1 MFTQKVEMWH
11 TFSPDK
17 ALRELDSEPDGLRQ
31 EAVKERLEQ
40 AGPNKLPEAPQPSS
54 LSRFLKQFSNLLV
67 VVLIVA
73 GILTAALQHWIDT
86 FVIFAVVLVNA
97 VIGVIQEGKAE
108 KAMDS
113 IRKMLALKAAVV
125 RDGKRQSVAGESLV
139 PGDIVLFEA
148 GDKVPADIRL
158 LSCHSL
164 AIQESLLTG
173 ESLPV
178 EKSSVSVAE
187 HASLGD
193 RHCMAFSGTNVT
205 AGQAS
210 GVVVATGANTEI
222 GRIGGMLS
230 VVQKLTTP
238 LVEQMDV
245 LAKWITAFILGI
257 AGILLIVGSV
267 FLNQPFTDLFIAV
280 VGLSVAAIPEG
291 LPAVLTITL
300 AVGVQAMAKRSAI
313 VRVLPA
319 IETLG
324 SVSVICSD
332 KTGTFT
338 RNEMM
343 VVSAQTTKLGYCVD
357 GEGYEPV
364 GDIACE
370 DSASATTEAQLLR
383 SIARVSALCNDAEL
397 HCRNANWTF
406 EGDPM
411 EAALLAFSH
420 KLNVNADEDFRKQW
434 TRTDVLPF
442 DSTTQYMATLNH
454 DHNNHG
460 QILVKGAP
468 EVVLSLCQ
476 YQSLGDGTI
485 QPINNNQWLEK
496 ANALASQGQRVLAI
510 AGKNVSANHTVLAI
524 DDLQDSLCIFGLVGL
539 IDPPRQEA
547 IAAVKVC
554 HDAKIQVKMITGDH
568 AITAQAIGK
577 QLGLA
582 HTDKVLTGS
591 DLDTLSDEELKHEVQ
606 HTDVFAR
613 TSPEHKLRL
622 VMALQSL
629 GLTVSMTGDGV
640 NDAPS
645 LKRADAGVAM
655 GLKGSEAAKE
665 AAEIVLADDNFASI
679 AAAIEQGRTVY
690 ANIKKVVSWTLPTN
704 AGEALTIIVALLAG
718 MPYPI
723 TPVQIL
729 WVNMITAVTLGMALA
744 FEPTEPNTM
753 KKPPRP
759 RGQALI
765 QPALVWQIMLVGS
778 LFFLAVFGVYQ
789 YAIDA
794 NHDVEYART
803 LAMNMLVGLEIFYLF
818 FIRTMNHKSVSFSGI
833 RGTKMVWAAVSFVI
847 VAQAAISY
855 IPPLQGVV
863 GTQSPTLID
872 NLVIVLSGIAMLLLL
887 EIEKVIRINLIS
899 KGRRNIKT

>member
-1 MFTQKVEMWH
+1 MTDVQQSKWHALTADEAITQLE
-11 TFSPDK
+11 TT
-17 ALRELDSEPDGLRQ
+17 RDGLSQ
-31 EAVKERLEQ
+31 EQVSQRLSSF
-40 AGPNKLPEAPQPSS
+40 GPNKLPEAPQAST
-54 LSRFLKQFSNLLV
+54 LARFLKQFANLLV
-67 VVLIVA
+67 IVLMVA
-73 GILTAALQHWIDT
+73 GILTAFLQHWIDT
-86 FVIFAVVLVNA
+86 AVIFAVVIVNA
-97 VIGVIQEGKAE
+97 LIGVVQEGKAE

-113 IRKMLALKAAVV
+113 IRQMLALKAAVI
-125 RDGKRQSVAGESLV
+125 RNGKRRTVAGEELV
-139 PGDIVLFEA
+139 PGDVVLLEA

-158 LSCHSL
+158 LSSHSL
-164 AIQESLLTG
+164 AIQESMITG

-178 EKSSVSVAE
+178 EKGTSKVEEGA
-187 HASLGD
+187 ALGD
-193 RHCMAFSGTNVT
+193 RQCMAFSGTNVT
-205 AGQAS
+205 AGQAT
-210 GVVVATGANTEI
+210 GVVVATGAHTEI

-230 VVQKLTTP
+230 GVQKLTTP

-245 LAKWITAFILGI
+245 LAKWITGFILTV
-257 AGILLIVGSV
+257 AVILLLVGTLV
-267 FLNQPFTDLFIAV
+267 LNQPFTELFLAV

-343 VVSAQTTKLGYCVD
+343 VVSVQTAANDYDVD
-357 GEGYEPV
+357 GEGYAPIGDVLFNDKPV
-364 GDIACE
+364 HTAEQPLLQEVARAC
-370 DSASATTEAQLLR
+370 
-383 SIARVSALCNDAEL
+383 ALCNDAEI
-397 HCRNANWTF
+397 HHRDDNWSF

-411 EAALLAFSH
+411 EAALVSFASKATF
-420 KLNVNADEDFRKQW
+420 DEGEDFKARW
-434 TRTDVLPF
+434 RRTDVLPF
-442 DSTTQYMATLNH
+442 DSTSQYMATLNH
-454 DHNNHG
+454 DHNGHG
-460 QILVKGAP
+460 IILVKGAP
-468 EVVLSLCQ
+468 EVVLKLCRVQ
-476 YQSLGDGTI
+476 QTAQGEEQSIDLTA
-485 QPINNNQWLEK
+485 WLDK
-496 ANALASQGQRVLAI
+496 AEALARKGQRVLAV
-510 AGKNVSANHTVLAI
+510 AARSVPADHTVLSAS
-524 DDLQDSLCIFGLVGL
+524 DLQDSLCLLGLIGL

-547 IAAVKVC
+547 ISAVQTC
-554 HDAKIQVKMITGDH
+554 LNAKIQVKMITGDH
-568 AITAQAIGK
+568 AVTAQAIGK
-577 QLGLA
+577 QLGLT
-582 HTDKVLTGS
+582 HTDKVLTGTE
-591 DLDTLSDEELKHEVQ
+591 LDALSDEQLKEAVQ

-613 TSPEHKLRL
+613 TTPEHKLRL

-665 AAEIVLADDNFASI
+665 AAEVVLADDNFASI
-679 AAAIEQGRTVY
+679 AAAVEQGRTVY

-718 MPYPI
+718 LPYPI

-744 FEPTEPNTM
+744 FEPTDAATM

-765 QPALVWQIMLVGS
+765 QPALVWQIMLVGT
-778 LFFLAVFGVYQ
+778 LFFLAVFGIYQ
-789 YAIDA
+789 YAIKA
-794 NHDVEYART
+794 GHDVEYART

-818 FIRTMNHKSVSFSGI
+818 FVRTMNLRSISLAGVK
-833 RGTKMVWAAVSFVI
+833 GTKVVWSAVGVVV
-847 VAQAAISY
+847 VAQLAISY
-855 IPPLQGVV
+855 IPVLQTVF
-863 GTQSPTLID
+863 GTHSPTLVD
-872 NLVIVLSGIAMLLLL
+872 NLVIVLTGFALLIVL
-887 EIEKVIRINLIS
+887 EIEKVVRLTLYQR
-899 KGRRNIKT
+899 KR

>member
-1 MFTQKVEMWH
+1 MTDVQQSKWH
-11 TFSPDK
+11 
-17 ALRELDSEPDGLRQ
+17 ALTADEAIIQLETTRDGLSQ
-31 EAVKERLEQ
+31 EQVSQRLSSF
-40 AGPNKLPEAPQPSS
+40 GPNKLPEAPQAST
-54 LSRFLKQFSNLLV
+54 LARFLKQFANLLV
-67 VVLIVA
+67 IVLMVA
-73 GILTAALQHWIDT
+73 GILTAFLQHWIDT
-86 FVIFAVVLVNA
+86 AVIFAVVIVNA
-97 VIGVIQEGKAE
+97 LIGVMQEGKAE

-113 IRKMLALKAAVV
+113 IRQMLALKAAVI
-125 RDGKRQSVAGESLV
+125 RNGKRRTVAGEELV
-139 PGDIVLFEA
+139 PGDVVLLEA

-158 LSCHSL
+158 LSSHSL
-164 AIQESLLTG
+164 AIQESMITG

-178 EKSSVSVAE
+178 EKGTSKVEEGA
-187 HASLGD
+187 ALGD
-193 RHCMAFSGTNVT
+193 RQCMAFSGTNVT
-205 AGQAS
+205 AGQAT
-210 GVVVATGANTEI
+210 GVVVATGAHTEI

-230 VVQKLTTP
+230 GVQKLTTP

-245 LAKWITAFILGI
+245 LAKWITGFILTV
-257 AGILLIVGSV
+257 AVILLLVGTLV
-267 FLNQPFTDLFIAV
+267 LNQPFTELFLAV

-343 VVSAQTTKLGYCVD
+343 VVSVQTAANDYDVD
-357 GEGYEPV
+357 GEGYAPIGDVLFNDKPV
-364 GDIACE
+364 HTAEQPLLQEVARAC
-370 DSASATTEAQLLR
+370 
-383 SIARVSALCNDAEL
+383 ALCNDAEI
-397 HCRNANWTF
+397 HHRDDNWSF

-411 EAALLAFSH
+411 EAALVSFASKATF
-420 KLNVNADEDFRKQW
+420 DEGEDFKARW
-434 TRTDVLPF
+434 RRTDVLPF
-442 DSTTQYMATLNH
+442 DSTSQYMATLNH
-454 DHNNHG
+454 DHNGHG
-460 QILVKGAP
+460 IILVKGAP
-468 EVVLSLCQ
+468 EVVLKLCRVQ
-476 YQSLGDGTI
+476 QTAQGEEQSIDLTA
-485 QPINNNQWLEK
+485 WLDK
-496 ANALASQGQRVLAI
+496 AEALARKGQRVLAV
-510 AGKNVSANHTVLAI
+510 AARSVPADHTVLSAT
-524 DDLQDSLCIFGLVGL
+524 DLQDSLCLLGLVGL

-547 IAAVKVC
+547 ISAVQTC
-554 HDAKIQVKMITGDH
+554 LNAKIQVKMITGDH
-568 AITAQAIGK
+568 AVTAQAIGK
-577 QLGLA
+577 QLGLT
-582 HTDKVLTGS
+582 HTDKVLTGTE
-591 DLDTLSDEELKHEVQ
+591 LDALSDEQLKEAVQ

-613 TSPEHKLRL
+613 TTPEHKLRL

-665 AAEIVLADDNFASI
+665 AAEVVLADDNFASI
-679 AAAIEQGRTVY
+679 AAAVEQGRTVY

-718 MPYPI
+718 LPYPI

-744 FEPTEPNTM
+744 FEPTDAATM

-765 QPALVWQIMLVGS
+765 QPALVWQIMLVGT
-778 LFFLAVFGVYQ
+778 LFFLAVFGIYQ
-789 YAIDA
+789 YAIKA
-794 NHDVEYART
+794 GHDVEYART

-818 FIRTMNHKSVSFSGI
+818 FVRTMNLRSISLAGVK
-833 RGTKMVWAAVSFVI
+833 GTKVVWSAVGVVV
-847 VAQAAISY
+847 VAQLAISY
-855 IPPLQGVV
+855 IPVLQTVF
-863 GTQSPTLID
+863 GTHSPTLVD
-872 NLVIVLSGIAMLLLL
+872 NLVIVLTGFALLIVL
-887 EIEKVIRINLIS
+887 EIEKVVRLTLYQR
-899 KGRRNIKT
+899 KR

>member
-1 MFTQKVEMWH
+1 MTDVQQSKWHALTADEAITQLE
-11 TFSPDK
+11 TT
-17 ALRELDSEPDGLRQ
+17 RDGLSQ
-31 EAVKERLEQ
+31 EQVSQRLSSY
-40 AGPNKLPEAPQPSS
+40 GPNKLPEAPQAST
-54 LSRFLKQFSNLLV
+54 LARFLKQFANLLV
-67 VVLIVA
+67 IVLMVA
-73 GILTAALQHWIDT
+73 GILTAFLQHWIDT
-86 FVIFAVVLVNA
+86 AVIFAVVIVNA
-97 VIGVIQEGKAE
+97 LIGVVQEGKAE

-113 IRKMLALKAAVV
+113 IRQMLALKAAVI
-125 RDGKRQSVAGESLV
+125 RNGKRRTVAGEELV
-139 PGDIVLFEA
+139 PGDVVLLEA

-158 LSCHSL
+158 LSSHSL

-178 EKSSVSVAE
+178 EKGTSAVEEEA
-187 HASLGD
+187 ALGD
-193 RHCMAFSGTNVT
+193 RQCMAFSGTNVT
-205 AGQAS
+205 AGQAT
-210 GVVVATGANTEI
+210 GVVVATGAHTEI

-230 VVQKLTTP
+230 GVQKLTTP

-245 LAKWITAFILGI
+245 LAKWITGFILTV
-257 AGILLIVGSV
+257 AVILLLVGTLV
-267 FLNQPFTDLFIAV
+267 LNQPFTELFLAV

-343 VVSAQTTKLGYCVD
+343 VVSVQTAANDYDVD
-357 GEGYEPV
+357 GEGYAPIGDVLFNDKPV
-364 GDIACE
+364 HTAEQPLLQKVARAC
-370 DSASATTEAQLLR
+370 
-383 SIARVSALCNDAEL
+383 ALCNDAEI
-397 HCRNANWTF
+397 HHRDDNWSF

-411 EAALLAFSH
+411 EAALVSFASKATF
-420 KLNVNADEDFRKQW
+420 DEGEDFKARW
-434 TRTDVLPF
+434 RRTDVLPF
-442 DSTTQYMATLNH
+442 DSTSQYMATLNH
-454 DHNNHG
+454 DHNGHG
-460 QILVKGAP
+460 IILVKGAP
-468 EVVLSLCQ
+468 EVVLKLCRVQ
-476 YQSLGDGTI
+476 QTAQGEEQSIDLTA
-485 QPINNNQWLEK
+485 WLDK
-496 ANALASQGQRVLAI
+496 AEALARKGQRVLAV
-510 AGKNVSANHTVLAI
+510 ASRSVPADHTVLSAT
-524 DDLQDSLCIFGLVGL
+524 DLQDSLCLLGLVGL

-547 IAAVKVC
+547 ISAVQTC
-554 HDAKIQVKMITGDH
+554 LNAKIQVKMITGDH
-568 AITAQAIGK
+568 AVTAQAIGK
-577 QLGLA
+577 QLGLT
-582 HTDKVLTGS
+582 HTDKVLTGTE
-591 DLDTLSDEELKHEVQ
+591 LDALSDEQLKEAVQ

-613 TSPEHKLRL
+613 TTPEHKLRL

-665 AAEIVLADDNFASI
+665 AAEVVLADDNFASI
-679 AAAIEQGRTVY
+679 AAAVEQGRTVY

-718 MPYPI
+718 LPYPI

-744 FEPTEPNTM
+744 FEPTDAATM

-765 QPALVWQIMLVGS
+765 QPALVWQILLVGT
-778 LFFLAVFGVYQ
+778 LFFLAVFGIYQ
-789 YAIDA
+789 YAIQA
-794 NHDVEYART
+794 GHDVEYART

-818 FIRTMNHKSVSFSGI
+818 FVRTMNLRSISLAGV
-833 RGTKMVWAAVSFVI
+833 RGTKVVWSAVGVVV
-847 VAQAAISY
+847 VAQLAISY
-855 IPPLQGVV
+855 IPILQTVF
-863 GTQSPTLID
+863 GTHSPTLID
-872 NLVIVLSGIAMLLLL
+872 NLVIVLTGFALLIVL
-887 EIEKVIRINLIS
+887 EIEKVVRLTLYQQ
-899 KGRRNIKT
+899 KR

>member
-1 MFTQKVEMWH
+1 MTDVQQSKWHALTADEAITQLE
-11 TFSPDK
+11 TT
-17 ALRELDSEPDGLRQ
+17 RDGLSQ
-31 EAVKERLEQ
+31 EQVSQRLSSY
-40 AGPNKLPEAPQPSS
+40 GPNKLPEAPQAST
-54 LSRFLKQFSNLLV
+54 LARFLKQFANLLV
-67 VVLIVA
+67 IVLMVA
-73 GILTAALQHWIDT
+73 GILTAFLQHWIDT
-86 FVIFAVVLVNA
+86 AVIFAVVIVNA
-97 VIGVIQEGKAE
+97 LIGVVQEGKAE

-113 IRKMLALKAAVV
+113 IRQMLALKAAVI
-125 RDGKRQSVAGESLV
+125 RNGKRRTVAGEELV
-139 PGDIVLFEA
+139 PGDVVLLEA

-158 LSCHSL
+158 LSSHSL
-164 AIQESLLTG
+164 AIQESMITG

-178 EKSSVSVAE
+178 EKGTSAVAE
-187 HASLGD
+187 GAALGD
-193 RHCMAFSGTNVT
+193 RQCMAFSGTNVT
-205 AGQAS
+205 SGQAT
-210 GVVVATGANTEI
+210 GVVVATGAHTEI

-230 VVQKLTTP
+230 GVQKLTTP

-245 LAKWITAFILGI
+245 LAKWITGFILTV
-257 AGILLIVGSV
+257 AVILLVVGTLV
-267 FLNQPFTDLFIAV
+267 LNQPFTELFLAV

-343 VVSAQTTKLGYCVD
+343 VVSVQTAANDYDVD
-357 GEGYEPV
+357 GEGYAPIGDVLFNDKPV
-364 GDIACE
+364 HTAEQPLLQEVALAC
-370 DSASATTEAQLLR
+370 
-383 SIARVSALCNDAEL
+383 ALCNDAEI
-397 HCRNANWTF
+397 HHRDDNWSF

-411 EAALLAFSH
+411 EAALVSFASKATF
-420 KLNVNADEDFRKQW
+420 DEGEDFKARW
-434 TRTDVLPF
+434 RRTDVLPF

-454 DHNNHG
+454 DHNGHG
-460 QILVKGAP
+460 IVLVKGAP
-468 EVVLSLCQ
+468 EVVLKLCCVQ
-476 YQSLGDGTI
+476 QTARGEEQSIDLTA
-485 QPINNNQWLEK
+485 WLDK
-496 ANALASQGQRVLAI
+496 AEALARKGQRVLAV
-510 AGKNVSANHTVLAI
+510 AARSVPADHTVLSAT
-524 DDLQDSLCIFGLVGL
+524 DLQDSLCLLGLVGL

-547 IAAVKVC
+547 ISAVQTC
-554 HDAKIQVKMITGDH
+554 LNAKIQVKMITGDH
-568 AITAQAIGK
+568 AVTAQAIGK
-577 QLGLA
+577 QLGLT
-582 HTDKVLTGS
+582 HTDKVLTGTA
-591 DLDTLSDEELKHEVQ
+591 LDALSDEQLKEAVQ

-613 TSPEHKLRL
+613 TTPEHKLRL

-665 AAEIVLADDNFASI
+665 AAEVVLADDNFASI
-679 AAAIEQGRTVY
+679 AAAVEQGRTVY

-718 MPYPI
+718 LPYPI

-744 FEPTEPNTM
+744 FEPTDAATM

-765 QPALVWQIMLVGS
+765 QPALVWQIMLVGT
-778 LFFLAVFGVYQ
+778 LFFLAVFGIYQ
-789 YAIDA
+789 YAIKA
-794 NHDVEYART
+794 GHDVEYART

-818 FIRTMNHKSVSFSGI
+818 FVRTMNLRSISLTGVK
-833 RGTKMVWAAVSFVI
+833 GTKVVWSAVCVVV
-847 VAQAAISY
+847 VAQLAISY
-855 IPPLQGVV
+855 IPVLQTVF

-872 NLVIVLSGIAMLLLL
+872 NLVIVLTGLALLLLL
-887 EIEKVIRINLIS
+887 EIEKVVRLTLYQR
-899 KGRRNIKT
+899 KH

>member
-1 MFTQKVEMWH
+1 MTDVQQSKWHALTADEAITQLE
-11 TFSPDK
+11 TT
-17 ALRELDSEPDGLRQ
+17 RDGLSQ
-31 EAVKERLEQ
+31 EQVSQRLSSC
-40 AGPNKLPEAPQPSS
+40 GPNKLPEAPQAST
-54 LSRFLKQFSNLLV
+54 LARFLKQFANLLV
-67 VVLIVA
+67 IVLMVA
-73 GILTAALQHWIDT
+73 GILTAFLQHWIDT
-86 FVIFAVVLVNA
+86 AVIFAVVIVNA
-97 VIGVIQEGKAE
+97 LIGVVQEGKAE

-113 IRKMLALKAAVV
+113 IRQMLALKAAVI
-125 RDGKRQSVAGESLV
+125 RNGKRRTVAGEELV
-139 PGDIVLFEA
+139 PGDVVLLEA

-158 LSCHSL
+158 LSSHSL
-164 AIQESLLTG
+164 AIQESMITG

-178 EKSSVSVAE
+178 EKGTSKVEEGA
-187 HASLGD
+187 ALGD
-193 RHCMAFSGTNVT
+193 RQCMAFSGTNVT
-205 AGQAS
+205 AGQAT
-210 GVVVATGANTEI
+210 GVVVATGAHTEI

-230 VVQKLTTP
+230 GVQKLTTP

-245 LAKWITAFILGI
+245 LAKWITGFILTV
-257 AGILLIVGSV
+257 AVILLLVGTLV
-267 FLNQPFTDLFIAV
+267 LNQPFTELFLAV

-343 VVSAQTTKLGYCVD
+343 VVSVQTAANDYDVD
-357 GEGYEPV
+357 GEGYAPIGDVLFNDKPV
-364 GDIACE
+364 HTAEQPLLQEVARAC
-370 DSASATTEAQLLR
+370 
-383 SIARVSALCNDAEL
+383 ALCNDAEI
-397 HCRNANWTF
+397 HHRDDNWSF

-411 EAALLAFSH
+411 EAALVSFASKATF
-420 KLNVNADEDFRKQW
+420 DEGEDFKARW
-434 TRTDVLPF
+434 RRTDVLPF
-442 DSTTQYMATLNH
+442 DSTSQYMATLNH
-454 DHNNHG
+454 DHNGHG
-460 QILVKGAP
+460 IILVKGAP
-468 EVVLSLCQ
+468 EVVLKLCRVQ
-476 YQSLGDGTI
+476 QTAQGEEQSIDLTA
-485 QPINNNQWLEK
+485 WLDK
-496 ANALASQGQRVLAI
+496 AEALARKGQRVLAV
-510 AGKNVSANHTVLAI
+510 AARSVPADHTVLSAT
-524 DDLQDSLCIFGLVGL
+524 DLQDSLCLLGLVGL

-547 IAAVKVC
+547 ISAVQTC
-554 HDAKIQVKMITGDH
+554 LNAKIQVKMITGDH
-568 AITAQAIGK
+568 AVTAQAIGK
-577 QLGLA
+577 QLGLT
-582 HTDKVLTGS
+582 HTDKVLTGTE
-591 DLDTLSDEELKHEVQ
+591 LDALSDEQLKEAVQ

-613 TSPEHKLRL
+613 TTPEHKLRL

-665 AAEIVLADDNFASI
+665 AAEVVLADDNFASI
-679 AAAIEQGRTVY
+679 AAAVEQGRTVY

-718 MPYPI
+718 LPYPI

-744 FEPTEPNTM
+744 FEPTDAATM

-765 QPALVWQIMLVGS
+765 QPALVWQIMLVGT
-778 LFFLAVFGVYQ
+778 LFFLAVFGIYH
-789 YAIDA
+789 YAIKA
-794 NHDVEYART
+794 GHDVEYART

-818 FIRTMNHKSVSFSGI
+818 FVRTMNLRSISLTGVK
-833 RGTKMVWAAVSFVI
+833 GTKVVWSAVCVVV
-847 VAQAAISY
+847 VAQLAISY
-855 IPPLQGVV
+855 IPVLQTVF

-872 NLVIVLSGIAMLLLL
+872 NLVIVLTGLALLLLL
-887 EIEKVIRINLIS
+887 EIEKVVRLTLYQR
-899 KGRRNIKT
+899 KH

>member
-1 MFTQKVEMWH
+1 MTDVQQSKWHALTADEAITQLE
-11 TFSPDK
+11 TT
-17 ALRELDSEPDGLRQ
+17 RDGLSQ
-31 EAVKERLEQ
+31 EQVSQRLSSY
-40 AGPNKLPEAPQPSS
+40 GPNKLPEAPQAST
-54 LSRFLKQFSNLLV
+54 LARFLKQFANLLV
-67 VVLIVA
+67 IVLMVA
-73 GILTAALQHWIDT
+73 GILTAFLQHWIDT
-86 FVIFAVVLVNA
+86 AVIFAVVIVNA
-97 VIGVIQEGKAE
+97 LIGVVQEGKAE

-113 IRKMLALKAAVV
+113 IRQMLALKAAVI
-125 RDGKRQSVAGESLV
+125 RNGKRRTVAGEELV
-139 PGDIVLFEA
+139 PGDVVLLEA

-158 LSCHSL
+158 LSSHSL
-164 AIQESLLTG
+164 AIQESMITG

-178 EKSSVSVAE
+178 EKGTSAVAE
-187 HASLGD
+187 GAALGD
-193 RHCMAFSGTNVT
+193 RQCMAFSGTNVT
-205 AGQAS
+205 SGQAT
-210 GVVVATGANTEI
+210 GVVVATGAHTEI

-230 VVQKLTTP
+230 GVQKLTTP

-245 LAKWITAFILGI
+245 LAKWITGFILTV
-257 AGILLIVGSV
+257 AVILLVVGTLV
-267 FLNQPFTDLFIAV
+267 LNQPFTELFLAV

-343 VVSAQTTKLGYCVD
+343 VVSVQTAANDYDVD
-357 GEGYEPV
+357 GEGYAPIGDVLFNDKPV
-364 GDIACE
+364 HTAEQPLLQEVALAC
-370 DSASATTEAQLLR
+370 
-383 SIARVSALCNDAEL
+383 ALCNDAEI
-397 HCRNANWTF
+397 HHRDDNWSF

-411 EAALLAFSH
+411 EAALVSFASKATF
-420 KLNVNADEDFRKQW
+420 DEGEDFKARW
-434 TRTDVLPF
+434 RRTDVLPF

-454 DHNNHG
+454 DHNGHG
-460 QILVKGAP
+460 IVLVKGAP
-468 EVVLSLCQ
+468 EVVLKLCCVQ
-476 YQSLGDGTI
+476 QTARGEEQSIDLTA
-485 QPINNNQWLEK
+485 WLDK
-496 ANALASQGQRVLAI
+496 AEALARKGQRVLAV
-510 AGKNVSANHTVLAI
+510 ASRSVPADHTVLSAT
-524 DDLQDSLCIFGLVGL
+524 DLQDSLCLLGLVGL

-547 IAAVKVC
+547 ISAVQTC
-554 HDAKIQVKMITGDH
+554 LNAKIQVKMITGDH
-568 AITAQAIGK
+568 AVTAQAIGK
-577 QLGLA
+577 QLGLT
-582 HTDKVLTGS
+582 HTDKVLTGTE
-591 DLDTLSDEELKHEVQ
+591 LDALSDEQLKEAVQ

-613 TSPEHKLRL
+613 TTPEHKLRL

-665 AAEIVLADDNFASI
+665 AAEVVLADDNFASI
-679 AAAIEQGRTVY
+679 AAAVEQGRTVY

-718 MPYPI
+718 LPYPI

-744 FEPTEPNTM
+744 FEPTDAATM

-765 QPALVWQIMLVGS
+765 QPALVWQILLVGT
-778 LFFLAVFGVYQ
+778 LFFLAVFGIYQ
-789 YAIDA
+789 YAIQA
-794 NHDVEYART
+794 GHDVEYART

-818 FIRTMNHKSVSFSGI
+818 FVRTMNLRSISLAGV
-833 RGTKMVWAAVSFVI
+833 RGTKVVWSAVGVVV
-847 VAQAAISY
+847 VAQLAISY
-855 IPPLQGVV
+855 IPILQTVF
-863 GTQSPTLID
+863 GTHSPTLID
-872 NLVIVLSGIAMLLLL
+872 NLVIVLTGFALLIVL
-887 EIEKVIRINLIS
+887 EIEKVVRLTLYQQ
-899 KGRRNIKT
+899 KR

>member
-1 MFTQKVEMWH
+1 MTDVQQSKWHALTADEAITQLE
-11 TFSPDK
+11 TT
-17 ALRELDSEPDGLRQ
+17 RDGLSQ
-31 EAVKERLEQ
+31 EQVSQRRSSY
-40 AGPNKLPEAPQPSS
+40 GPNKLPEAPQAST
-54 LSRFLKQFSNLLV
+54 LARFLKQFANLLV
-67 VVLIVA
+67 IVLMVA
-73 GILTAALQHWIDT
+73 GILTAFLQYWIDT
-86 FVIFAVVLVNA
+86 AVIFAVVIVNA
-97 VIGVIQEGKAE
+97 LIGVVQEGKAE

-113 IRKMLALKAAVV
+113 IRQMLALKAAVI
-125 RDGKRQSVAGESLV
+125 RNGKRRTVAGEELV
-139 PGDIVLFEA
+139 PGDVVLLEA

-158 LSCHSL
+158 LSSHSL
-164 AIQESLLTG
+164 AIQESMITG

-178 EKSSVSVAE
+178 EKGTSKVEEGA
-187 HASLGD
+187 ALGD
-193 RHCMAFSGTNVT
+193 RQCMAFSGTNVT
-205 AGQAS
+205 AGQAT
-210 GVVVATGANTEI
+210 GVVVATGAHTEI

-230 VVQKLTTP
+230 GVQKLTTP

-245 LAKWITAFILGI
+245 LAKWITGFILTV
-257 AGILLIVGSV
+257 AVILLLVGTLV
-267 FLNQPFTDLFIAV
+267 LNQPFTELFLAV

-343 VVSAQTTKLGYCVD
+343 VVSVQTAANDYDVD
-357 GEGYEPV
+357 GEGYAPIGDVLFNDKPV
-364 GDIACE
+364 HTAEQPLLQEVARAC
-370 DSASATTEAQLLR
+370 
-383 SIARVSALCNDAEL
+383 ALCNDAEI
-397 HCRNANWTF
+397 HHRDDNWSF

-411 EAALLAFSH
+411 EAALVSFASKATF
-420 KLNVNADEDFRKQW
+420 DEGEDFKARW
-434 TRTDVLPF
+434 RRTDVLPF
-442 DSTTQYMATLNH
+442 DSTSQYMATLNH
-454 DHNNHG
+454 DHNGHG
-460 QILVKGAP
+460 IILVKGAP
-468 EVVLSLCQ
+468 EVVLKLCRVQ
-476 YQSLGDGTI
+476 QTAQGEEQSIDLTA
-485 QPINNNQWLEK
+485 WLDK
-496 ANALASQGQRVLAI
+496 AEALARKGQRVLAV
-510 AGKNVSANHTVLAI
+510 AARSVPADHTVLSAT
-524 DDLQDSLCIFGLVGL
+524 DLQDSLCLLGLVGL

-547 IAAVKVC
+547 ISAVQTC
-554 HDAKIQVKMITGDH
+554 LNAKIQVKMITGDH
-568 AITAQAIGK
+568 AVTAQAIGK
-577 QLGLA
+577 QLGLT
-582 HTDKVLTGS
+582 HTDKVLTGTE
-591 DLDTLSDEELKHEVQ
+591 LDALSDEQLKEAVQ

-613 TSPEHKLRL
+613 TTPEHKLRL

-665 AAEIVLADDNFASI
+665 AAEVVLADDNFASI
-679 AAAIEQGRTVY
+679 AAAVEQGRTVY

-718 MPYPI
+718 LPYPI

-744 FEPTEPNTM
+744 FEPTDAATM

-765 QPALVWQIMLVGS
+765 QPALVWQIMLVGT
-778 LFFLAVFGVYQ
+778 LFFLAVFGIYQ
-789 YAIDA
+789 YAIKA
-794 NHDVEYART
+794 GHDVEYART

-818 FIRTMNHKSVSFSGI
+818 FVRTMNLRSISLAGVK
-833 RGTKMVWAAVSFVI
+833 GTKVVWSAVGVVV
-847 VAQAAISY
+847 VAQLAISY
-855 IPPLQGVV
+855 IPVLQTVF
-863 GTQSPTLID
+863 GTHSPTLVD
-872 NLVIVLSGIAMLLLL
+872 NLVIVLTGFALLIVL
-887 EIEKVIRINLIS
+887 EIEKVVRLTLYQR
-899 KGRRNIKT
+899 KR

>member
-1 MFTQKVEMWH
+1 MTDVQQSKWHALTADEAITQLE
-11 TFSPDK
+11 TT
-17 ALRELDSEPDGLRQ
+17 RDGLSQ
-31 EAVKERLEQ
+31 EQVSQRLSSF
-40 AGPNKLPEAPQPSS
+40 GPNKLPEAPQAST
-54 LSRFLKQFSNLLV
+54 LARFLKQFANLLV
-67 VVLIVA
+67 IVLMVA
-73 GILTAALQHWIDT
+73 GILTAFLQHWIDT
-86 FVIFAVVLVNA
+86 AVIFAVVIVNA
-97 VIGVIQEGKAE
+97 LIGVVQEGKAE

-113 IRKMLALKAAVV
+113 IRQMLALKAAVI
-125 RDGKRQSVAGESLV
+125 RNGKRRTVAGEELV
-139 PGDIVLFEA
+139 PGDVVLLEA

-158 LSCHSL
+158 LSSHSL
-164 AIQESLLTG
+164 AIQESMITG

-178 EKSSVSVAE
+178 EKGTSKVEEGA
-187 HASLGD
+187 ALGD
-193 RHCMAFSGTNVT
+193 RQCMAFSGTNVT
-205 AGQAS
+205 AGQAT
-210 GVVVATGANTEI
+210 GVVVATGAHTEI

-230 VVQKLTTP
+230 GVQKLTTP

-245 LAKWITAFILGI
+245 LAKWITGFILTV
-257 AGILLIVGSV
+257 AVILLVVGTLV
-267 FLNQPFTDLFIAV
+267 LNQPFTELFLAV

-343 VVSAQTTKLGYCVD
+343 VVSVQTAANDYDVD
-357 GEGYEPV
+357 GEGYAPIGDVLFNDKPV
-364 GDIACE
+364 HTAEQPLLQKVARAC
-370 DSASATTEAQLLR
+370 
-383 SIARVSALCNDAEL
+383 ALCNDAEI
-397 HCRNANWTF
+397 HHRDDNWSF

-411 EAALLAFSH
+411 EAALVSFASKATF
-420 KLNVNADEDFRKQW
+420 DEGEDFKARW
-434 TRTDVLPF
+434 RRTDVLPF

-454 DHNNHG
+454 DHNGHG
-460 QILVKGAP
+460 IILVKGAP
-468 EVVLSLCQ
+468 EVVLKLCRVQ
-476 YQSLGDGTI
+476 QTAQGEEQSIDLTA
-485 QPINNNQWLEK
+485 WLDK
-496 ANALASQGQRVLAI
+496 AEALARKGQRVLAV
-510 AGKNVSANHTVLAI
+510 ASRSVPADHTVLSAT
-524 DDLQDSLCIFGLVGL
+524 DLQDSLCLLGLVGL

-547 IAAVKVC
+547 ISAVQTC
-554 HDAKIQVKMITGDH
+554 LNAKIQVKMITGDH
-568 AITAQAIGK
+568 AVTAQAIGE
-577 QLGLA
+577 QLGLT
-582 HTDKVLTGS
+582 HTDKVLTGTE
-591 DLDTLSDEELKHEVQ
+591 LDALSDEQLKEAVQ

-613 TSPEHKLRL
+613 TTPEHKLRL

-665 AAEIVLADDNFASI
+665 AAEVVLADDNFASI
-679 AAAIEQGRTVY
+679 AAAVEQGRTVY

-718 MPYPI
+718 LPYPI

-744 FEPTEPNTM
+744 FEPTDAATM

-765 QPALVWQIMLVGS
+765 QPALVWQIMLVGT
-778 LFFLAVFGVYQ
+778 LFFLAVFGIYQ
-789 YAIDA
+789 YAIKA
-794 NHDVEYART
+794 GHDVEYART

-818 FIRTMNHKSVSFSGI
+818 FVRTMNLRSISLAGVK
-833 RGTKMVWAAVSFVI
+833 GTKVVWSAVGVVV
-847 VAQAAISY
+847 VAQLAISY
-855 IPPLQGVV
+855 IPVLQTVF
-863 GTQSPTLID
+863 GTHSPTLVD
-872 NLVIVLSGIAMLLLL
+872 NLVIVLTGFALLIVL
-887 EIEKVIRINLIS
+887 EIEKVVRLTLYQR
-899 KGRRNIKT
+899 KR

>member
-1 MFTQKVEMWH
+1 MTDVQQSKWHALTADEAITQLE
-11 TFSPDK
+11 TT
-17 ALRELDSEPDGLRQ
+17 RDGLSQ
-31 EAVKERLEQ
+31 EQVSQRLSSF
-40 AGPNKLPEAPQPSS
+40 GPNKLPEAPQAST
-54 LSRFLKQFSNLLV
+54 LARFLKQFANLLV
-67 VVLIVA
+67 IVLMVA
-73 GILTAALQHWIDT
+73 GILTAFLQHWIDT
-86 FVIFAVVLVNA
+86 AVIFAVVIVNA
-97 VIGVIQEGKAE
+97 LIGVVQEGKAE

-113 IRKMLALKAAVV
+113 IRQMLALKAAVI
-125 RDGKRQSVAGESLV
+125 RNGKRRTVAGEELV
-139 PGDIVLFEA
+139 PGDVVLLEA

-158 LSCHSL
+158 LSSHSL
-164 AIQESLLTG
+164 AIQESMITG

-178 EKSSVSVAE
+178 EKGTSKVEEGA
-187 HASLGD
+187 ALGD
-193 RHCMAFSGTNVT
+193 RQCMAFSGTNVT
-205 AGQAS
+205 AGQAT
-210 GVVVATGANTEI
+210 GIVVATGAHTEI

-230 VVQKLTTP
+230 GVQKLTTP

-245 LAKWITAFILGI
+245 LAKWITGFILTV
-257 AGILLIVGSV
+257 AVILLLVGTLV
-267 FLNQPFTDLFIAV
+267 LNQPFTELFLAV

-343 VVSAQTTKLGYCVD
+343 VVSVQTAANDYDVD
-357 GEGYEPV
+357 GEGYAPIGDVLFNDKPV
-364 GDIACE
+364 HTAEQPLLQEVARAC
-370 DSASATTEAQLLR
+370 
-383 SIARVSALCNDAEL
+383 ALCNDAEI
-397 HCRNANWTF
+397 HHRDDNWSF

-411 EAALLAFSH
+411 EAALVSFASKATF
-420 KLNVNADEDFRKQW
+420 DEGEDFKARW
-434 TRTDVLPF
+434 RRTDVLPF
-442 DSTTQYMATLNH
+442 DSTSQYMATLNH
-454 DHNNHG
+454 DHNGHG
-460 QILVKGAP
+460 IILVKGAP
-468 EVVLSLCQ
+468 EVVLKLCRVQ
-476 YQSLGDGTI
+476 QTAQGEEQSIDLTA
-485 QPINNNQWLEK
+485 WLDK
-496 ANALASQGQRVLAI
+496 AEALARKGQRVLAV
-510 AGKNVSANHTVLAI
+510 ASRSVPADHTVLSAT
-524 DDLQDSLCIFGLVGL
+524 DLQDSLCLLGLVGL

-547 IAAVKVC
+547 ISAVQTC
-554 HDAKIQVKMITGDH
+554 LNAKIQVKMITGDH
-568 AITAQAIGK
+568 AVTAQAIGK
-577 QLGLA
+577 QLGLT
-582 HTDKVLTGS
+582 HTDKVLTGTE
-591 DLDTLSDEELKHEVQ
+591 LDALSDEQLKEAVQ

-613 TSPEHKLRL
+613 TTPEHKLRL

-665 AAEIVLADDNFASI
+665 AAEVVLADDNFASI
-679 AAAIEQGRTVY
+679 AAAVEQGRTVY

-718 MPYPI
+718 LPYPI

-744 FEPTEPNTM
+744 FEPTDAATM

-765 QPALVWQIMLVGS
+765 QPALVWQIMLVGT
-778 LFFLAVFGVYQ
+778 LFFLAVFGIYQ
-789 YAIDA
+789 YAIKA
-794 NHDVEYART
+794 GHDVEYART

-818 FIRTMNHKSVSFSGI
+818 FVRTMNLRSISLAGVK
-833 RGTKMVWAAVSFVI
+833 GTKVVWSAVGVVV
-847 VAQAAISY
+847 VAQLAISY
-855 IPPLQGVV
+855 IPILQTVF
-863 GTQSPTLID
+863 GTHSPSLID
-872 NLVIVLSGIAMLLLL
+872 NLVIVLTGFALLIVL
-887 EIEKVIRINLIS
+887 EIEKVVRLTLYQR
-899 KGRRNIKT
+899 KR

>member
-1 MFTQKVEMWH
+1 MTDVQQSKWHALTADEAITQLE
-11 TFSPDK
+11 TT
-17 ALRELDSEPDGLRQ
+17 RDGLSQ
-31 EAVKERLEQ
+31 EQVSQRLSSF
-40 AGPNKLPEAPQPSS
+40 GPNKLPEAPQAST
-54 LSRFLKQFSNLLV
+54 LARFLKQFANLLV
-67 VVLIVA
+67 IVLMVA
-73 GILTAALQHWIDT
+73 GILTAFLQYWIDT
-86 FVIFAVVLVNA
+86 AVIFAVVIVNA
-97 VIGVIQEGKAE
+97 LIGVVQEGKAE

-113 IRKMLALKAAVV
+113 IRQMLALKAAVI
-125 RDGKRQSVAGESLV
+125 RNGKRRTVAGEELV
-139 PGDIVLFEA
+139 PGDVVLLEA

-158 LSCHSL
+158 LSSHSL
-164 AIQESLLTG
+164 AIQESMITG

-178 EKSSVSVAE
+178 EKGTSKVEEGA
-187 HASLGD
+187 ALGD
-193 RHCMAFSGTNVT
+193 RQCMAFSGTNVT
-205 AGQAS
+205 AGQAT
-210 GVVVATGANTEI
+210 GVVVATGAHTEI

-230 VVQKLTTP
+230 GVQKLTTP

-245 LAKWITAFILGI
+245 LAKWITGFILTV
-257 AGILLIVGSV
+257 AVILLLVGTLV
-267 FLNQPFTDLFIAV
+267 LNQPFTELFLAV

-343 VVSAQTTKLGYCVD
+343 VVSVQTAANDYDVD
-357 GEGYEPV
+357 GEGYAPIGDVLFNDKPV
-364 GDIACE
+364 HTAEQPLLQEVARAC
-370 DSASATTEAQLLR
+370 
-383 SIARVSALCNDAEL
+383 ALCNDAEI
-397 HCRNANWTF
+397 HHRDDNWSF

-411 EAALLAFSH
+411 EAALVSFASKATF
-420 KLNVNADEDFRKQW
+420 DEGEDFKARW
-434 TRTDVLPF
+434 RRTDVLPF
-442 DSTTQYMATLNH
+442 DSTSQYMATLNH
-454 DHNNHG
+454 DHNGHG
-460 QILVKGAP
+460 IILVKGAP
-468 EVVLSLCQ
+468 EVVLKLCRVQ
-476 YQSLGDGTI
+476 QTAQGEEQSIDLTA
-485 QPINNNQWLEK
+485 WLDK
-496 ANALASQGQRVLAI
+496 AEALARKGQRVLAV
-510 AGKNVSANHTVLAI
+510 AARSVPADHTVLSAT
-524 DDLQDSLCIFGLVGL
+524 DLQDSLCLLGLVGL

-547 IAAVKVC
+547 ISAVQTC
-554 HDAKIQVKMITGDH
+554 LNAKIQVKMITGDH
-568 AITAQAIGK
+568 AVTAQAIGK
-577 QLGLA
+577 QLGLT
-582 HTDKVLTGS
+582 HTDKVLTGTE
-591 DLDTLSDEELKHEVQ
+591 LDALSDEQLKEAVQ

-613 TSPEHKLRL
+613 TTPEHKLRL

-665 AAEIVLADDNFASI
+665 AAEVVLADDNFASI
-679 AAAIEQGRTVY
+679 AAAVEQGRTVY

-718 MPYPI
+718 LPYPI

-744 FEPTEPNTM
+744 FEPTDAATM

-765 QPALVWQIMLVGS
+765 QPALVWQIMLVGT
-778 LFFLAVFGVYQ
+778 LFFLAVFGIYQ
-789 YAIDA
+789 YAIKA
-794 NHDVEYART
+794 GHDVEYART

-818 FIRTMNHKSVSFSGI
+818 FVRTMNLRSISLAGVK
-833 RGTKMVWAAVSFVI
+833 GTKVVWSAVGVVV
-847 VAQAAISY
+847 VAQLAISY
-855 IPPLQGVV
+855 IPVLQTVF
-863 GTQSPTLID
+863 GTHSPTLVD
-872 NLVIVLSGIAMLLLL
+872 NLVIVLTGFALLIVL
-887 EIEKVIRINLIS
+887 EIEKVVRLTLYQR
-899 KGRRNIKT
+899 KR

>member
-1 MFTQKVEMWH
+1 MTDVQQSKWHALTADEAITQLE
-11 TFSPDK
+11 TT
-17 ALRELDSEPDGLRQ
+17 RDGLSQ
-31 EAVKERLEQ
+31 EQVSQRLSSY
-40 AGPNKLPEAPQPSS
+40 GPNKLPEAPQAST
-54 LSRFLKQFSNLLV
+54 LARFLKQFANLLV
-67 VVLIVA
+67 IVLMVA
-73 GILTAALQHWIDT
+73 GILTAFLQYWIDT
-86 FVIFAVVLVNA
+86 AVIFAVVIVNA
-97 VIGVIQEGKAE
+97 LIGVVQEGKAE

-113 IRKMLALKAAVV
+113 IRQMLALKAAVI
-125 RDGKRQSVAGESLV
+125 RNGKRRTVAGEELV
-139 PGDIVLFEA
+139 PGDVVLLEA

-158 LSCHSL
+158 LSSHSL
-164 AIQESLLTG
+164 AIQESMITG

-178 EKSSVSVAE
+178 EKGTSKVEEGA
-187 HASLGD
+187 ALGD
-193 RHCMAFSGTNVT
+193 RQCMAFSGTNVT
-205 AGQAS
+205 AGQAT
-210 GVVVATGANTEI
+210 GVVVATGAHTEI

-230 VVQKLTTP
+230 GVQKLTTP

-245 LAKWITAFILGI
+245 LAKWITGFILTV
-257 AGILLIVGSV
+257 AVILLLVGTLV
-267 FLNQPFTDLFIAV
+267 LNQPFTELFLAV

-343 VVSAQTTKLGYCVD
+343 VVSVQTAANDYDVD
-357 GEGYEPV
+357 GEGYAPIGDVLFNDKPV
-364 GDIACE
+364 HTAEQPLLQEVARAC
-370 DSASATTEAQLLR
+370 
-383 SIARVSALCNDAEL
+383 ALCNDAEI
-397 HCRNANWTF
+397 HHRDDNWSF

-411 EAALLAFSH
+411 EAALVSFASKATF
-420 KLNVNADEDFRKQW
+420 DEGEDFKARW
-434 TRTDVLPF
+434 RRTDVLPF

-454 DHNNHG
+454 DHNGHG
-460 QILVKGAP
+460 IILVKGAP
-468 EVVLSLCQ
+468 EVVLKLCRVQ
-476 YQSLGDGTI
+476 QTAQGEEQSIDLTA
-485 QPINNNQWLEK
+485 WLDK
-496 ANALASQGQRVLAI
+496 AEALARKGQRVLAV
-510 AGKNVSANHTVLAI
+510 AARSVPVDHTVLSAT
-524 DDLQDSLCIFGLVGL
+524 DLQDSLCLLGLVGL

-547 IAAVKVC
+547 ISAVQTC
-554 HDAKIQVKMITGDH
+554 LNAKIQVKMITGDH
-568 AITAQAIGK
+568 AVTAQAIGK
-577 QLGLA
+577 QLGLT
-582 HTDKVLTGS
+582 HTDKVLTGTE
-591 DLDTLSDEELKHEVQ
+591 LDALSDEQLKEAVQ

-613 TSPEHKLRL
+613 TTPEHKLRL

-665 AAEIVLADDNFASI
+665 AAEVVLADDNFASI
-679 AAAIEQGRTVY
+679 AAAVEQGRTVY

-718 MPYPI
+718 LPYPI

-744 FEPTEPNTM
+744 FEPTDAATM

-765 QPALVWQIMLVGS
+765 QPALVWQIMLVGT
-778 LFFLAVFGVYQ
+778 LFFLAVFGIYQ
-789 YAIDA
+789 YAIKA
-794 NHDVEYART
+794 GHDVEYART

-818 FIRTMNHKSVSFSGI
+818 FVRTMNLRSISLAGVK
-833 RGTKMVWAAVSFVI
+833 GTKVVWSAVGVVV
-847 VAQAAISY
+847 VAQLAISY
-855 IPPLQGVV
+855 IPVLQTVF
-863 GTQSPTLID
+863 GTHSPTLVD
-872 NLVIVLSGIAMLLLL
+872 NLVIVLTGFALLIVL
-887 EIEKVIRINLIS
+887 EIEKVVRLTLYQR
-899 KGRRNIKT
+899 KR

>member
-1 MFTQKVEMWH
+1 MTDVQQSKWHALTADEAITQLE
-11 TFSPDK
+11 TT
-17 ALRELDSEPDGLRQ
+17 RDGLSQ
-31 EAVKERLEQ
+31 EQVSQRLSSF
-40 AGPNKLPEAPQPSS
+40 GPNKLPEAPQAST
-54 LSRFLKQFSNLLV
+54 LARFLKQFANLLV
-67 VVLIVA
+67 IVLMVA
-73 GILTAALQHWIDT
+73 GILTAFLQHWIDT
-86 FVIFAVVLVNA
+86 AVIFAVVIVNA
-97 VIGVIQEGKAE
+97 LIGVVQEGKAE

-113 IRKMLALKAAVV
+113 IRQMLALKAAVI
-125 RDGKRQSVAGESLV
+125 RNGKRRTVAGEELV
-139 PGDIVLFEA
+139 PGDVVLLEA

-158 LSCHSL
+158 LSSHSL
-164 AIQESLLTG
+164 AIQESMITG

-178 EKSSVSVAE
+178 EKGTSKVEEGA
-187 HASLGD
+187 ALGD
-193 RHCMAFSGTNVT
+193 RQCMAFSGTNVT
-205 AGQAS
+205 AGQAT
-210 GVVVATGANTEI
+210 GVVVATGAHTEI

-230 VVQKLTTP
+230 GVQKLTTP

-245 LAKWITAFILGI
+245 LAKWITGFILTV
-257 AGILLIVGSV
+257 AVILLLVGTLV
-267 FLNQPFTDLFIAV
+267 LNQPFTELFLAV

-343 VVSAQTTKLGYCVD
+343 VVSVQTAANDYDVD
-357 GEGYEPV
+357 GEGYAPIGDVLFNDKPV
-364 GDIACE
+364 HTAEQPLLQEVARAC
-370 DSASATTEAQLLR
+370 
-383 SIARVSALCNDAEL
+383 ALCNDAEI
-397 HCRNANWTF
+397 HHRDDNWSF

-411 EAALLAFSH
+411 EAALVSFASKATF
-420 KLNVNADEDFRKQW
+420 DEGEDFKARW
-434 TRTDVLPF
+434 RRTDVLPF
-442 DSTTQYMATLNH
+442 DSTSQYMATLNH
-454 DHNNHG
+454 DHNGHG
-460 QILVKGAP
+460 IILVKGAP
-468 EVVLSLCQ
+468 EVVLKLCRVQ
-476 YQSLGDGTI
+476 QTAQGEEQSIDLTAWFD
-485 QPINNNQWLEK
+485 K
-496 ANALASQGQRVLAI
+496 AEALARKGQRVLAV
-510 AGKNVSANHTVLAI
+510 AARSVPVDHTVLSAT
-524 DDLQDSLCIFGLVGL
+524 DLQDSLCLLGLVGL

-547 IAAVKVC
+547 ISAVQTC
-554 HDAKIQVKMITGDH
+554 LNAKIQVKMITGDH
-568 AITAQAIGK
+568 AVTAQAIGK
-577 QLGLA
+577 QLGLT
-582 HTDKVLTGS
+582 HTDKVLTGTE
-591 DLDTLSDEELKHEVQ
+591 LDALSDEQLKEAVQ

-613 TSPEHKLRL
+613 TTPEHKLRL

-665 AAEIVLADDNFASI
+665 AAEVVLADDNFASI
-679 AAAIEQGRTVY
+679 AAAVEQGRTVY

-718 MPYPI
+718 LPYPI

-744 FEPTEPNTM
+744 FEPTDAATM

-765 QPALVWQIMLVGS
+765 QPALVWQIMLVGT
-778 LFFLAVFGVYQ
+778 LFFLAVFGIYQ
-789 YAIDA
+789 YAIKA
-794 NHDVEYART
+794 GHDVEYART

-818 FIRTMNHKSVSFSGI
+818 FVRTMNLRSISLAGVK
-833 RGTKMVWAAVSFVI
+833 GTKVVWSAVGVVV
-847 VAQAAISY
+847 VAQLAISY
-855 IPPLQGVV
+855 IPVLQTVF
-863 GTQSPTLID
+863 GTHSPTLVD
-872 NLVIVLSGIAMLLLL
+872 NLVIVLTGFALLIVL
-887 EIEKVIRINLIS
+887 EIEKVVRLTLYQR
-899 KGRRNIKT
+899 KR

>member
-1 MFTQKVEMWH
+1 MTDVQQSKWHALTADEAITQLE
-11 TFSPDK
+11 TT
-17 ALRELDSEPDGLRQ
+17 RDGLSQ
-31 EAVKERLEQ
+31 EQVSQRLSSY
-40 AGPNKLPEAPQPSS
+40 GPNKLPEAPQAST
-54 LSRFLKQFSNLLV
+54 LARFLKQFANLLV
-67 VVLIVA
+67 IVLMVA
-73 GILTAALQHWIDT
+73 GILTAFLQYWIDT
-86 FVIFAVVLVNA
+86 AVIFAVVIVNA
-97 VIGVIQEGKAE
+97 LIGVVQEGKAE

-113 IRKMLALKAAVV
+113 IRQMLALKAAVI
-125 RDGKRQSVAGESLV
+125 RNGKRRTVAGEELV
-139 PGDIVLFEA
+139 PGDVVLLEA

-158 LSCHSL
+158 LSSHSL
-164 AIQESLLTG
+164 AIQESMITG

-178 EKSSVSVAE
+178 EKGTSKVEEGA
-187 HASLGD
+187 ALGD
-193 RHCMAFSGTNVT
+193 RQCMAFSGTNVT
-205 AGQAS
+205 AGQAT
-210 GVVVATGANTEI
+210 GVVVATGAHTEI

-230 VVQKLTTP
+230 GVQKLTTP

-245 LAKWITAFILGI
+245 LAKWITGFILTV
-257 AGILLIVGSV
+257 AVILLLVGTLV
-267 FLNQPFTDLFIAV
+267 LNQPFTELFLAV

-343 VVSAQTTKLGYCVD
+343 VVSVQTAANDYDVD
-357 GEGYEPV
+357 GEGYAPIGDVLFNDKPV
-364 GDIACE
+364 HTAEQPLLQEVARAC
-370 DSASATTEAQLLR
+370 
-383 SIARVSALCNDAEL
+383 ALCNDAEI
-397 HCRNANWTF
+397 HHRDDNWSF

-411 EAALLAFSH
+411 EAALVSFASKATF
-420 KLNVNADEDFRKQW
+420 DEGEDFKARW
-434 TRTDVLPF
+434 RRTDVLPF
-442 DSTTQYMATLNH
+442 DSTSQYMATLNH
-454 DHNNHG
+454 DHNGHG
-460 QILVKGAP
+460 IILVKGAP
-468 EVVLSLCQ
+468 EVVLKLCRVQ
-476 YQSLGDGTI
+476 QTAQGEEQSIDLTA
-485 QPINNNQWLEK
+485 WLDK
-496 ANALASQGQRVLAI
+496 AEALARKGQRVLAV
-510 AGKNVSANHTVLAI
+510 AARSVPADHTVLSAT
-524 DDLQDSLCIFGLVGL
+524 DLQDSLCLLGLVGL

-547 IAAVKVC
+547 ISAVQTC
-554 HDAKIQVKMITGDH
+554 LNAKIQVKMITGDH
-568 AITAQAIGK
+568 AVTAQAIGK
-577 QLGLA
+577 QLGLT
-582 HTDKVLTGS
+582 HTDKVLTGTE
-591 DLDTLSDEELKHEVQ
+591 LDALSDEQLKEAVQ

-613 TSPEHKLRL
+613 TTPEHKLRL

-665 AAEIVLADDNFASI
+665 AAEVVLADDNFASI
-679 AAAIEQGRTVY
+679 AAAVEQGRTVY

-718 MPYPI
+718 LPYPI

-744 FEPTEPNTM
+744 FEPTDAATM

-765 QPALVWQIMLVGS
+765 QPALVWQIMLVGT
-778 LFFLAVFGVYQ
+778 LFFLAVFGIYQ
-789 YAIDA
+789 YAIKA
-794 NHDVEYART
+794 GHDVEYART

-818 FIRTMNHKSVSFSGI
+818 FVRTMNLRSISLAGVK
-833 RGTKMVWAAVSFVI
+833 GTKVVWSAVGVVV
-847 VAQAAISY
+847 VAQLAISY
-855 IPPLQGVV
+855 IPVLQTVF
-863 GTQSPTLID
+863 GTHSPSLID
-872 NLVIVLSGIAMLLLL
+872 NLVIVLTGFALLIVL
-887 EIEKVIRINLIS
+887 EIEKVVRLTLYQR
-899 KGRRNIKT
+899 KR

>member
-1 MFTQKVEMWH
+1 MTDVQQSKWHALTADEAITQLE
-11 TFSPDK
+11 TT
-17 ALRELDSEPDGLRQ
+17 RDGLSQ
-31 EAVKERLEQ
+31 EQVSQRLSNF
-40 AGPNKLPEAPQPSS
+40 GPNKLSEAPQAST
-54 LSRFLKQFSNLLV
+54 LARFLKQFANLLV
-67 VVLIVA
+67 IVLMVA
-73 GILTAALQHWIDT
+73 GILTAFLQHWIDT
-86 FVIFAVVLVNA
+86 AVIFAVVIVNA
-97 VIGVIQEGKAE
+97 LIGVVQEGKAE

-113 IRKMLALKAAVV
+113 IRQMLALKAAVI
-125 RDGKRQSVAGESLV
+125 RNGKRRTVAGEELV
-139 PGDIVLFEA
+139 PGDVVLLEA

-158 LSCHSL
+158 LSSHSL

-178 EKSSVSVAE
+178 EKGTSEVEEGA
-187 HASLGD
+187 ALGD
-193 RHCMAFSGTNVT
+193 RQCMAFSGTNVT
-205 AGQAS
+205 AGQAT
-210 GVVVATGANTEI
+210 GIVVATGAHTEI

-230 VVQKLTTP
+230 GVQKLTTP

-245 LAKWITAFILGI
+245 LAKWITGFILTV
-257 AGILLIVGSV
+257 AVILLLVGTV
-267 FLNQPFTDLFIAV
+267 ILNQPFTELFLAV

-343 VVSAQTTKLGYCVD
+343 VVSVQTAANDYDVD
-357 GEGYEPV
+357 GEGYAPIGDVLFNDKPV
-364 GDIACE
+364 HTAEQPLLQEVARAC
-370 DSASATTEAQLLR
+370 
-383 SIARVSALCNDAEL
+383 ALCNDAEI
-397 HCRNANWTF
+397 HHRDDNWSF

-411 EAALLAFSH
+411 EAALVSFASKATF
-420 KLNVNADEDFRKQW
+420 DEGEDFKARW
-434 TRTDVLPF
+434 RRTDVLPF

-454 DHNNHG
+454 DHNGHG
-460 QILVKGAP
+460 IILVKGAP
-468 EVVLSLCQ
+468 EVVLKLCRVQ
-476 YQSLGDGTI
+476 QTALGEE
-485 QPINNNQWLEK
+485 QPIDLIVWLDK
-496 ANALASQGQRVLAI
+496 AEGLARKGQRVLAV
-510 AGKNVSANHTVLAI
+510 ASRSVPADHTVLSAS
-524 DDLQDSLCIFGLVGL
+524 DLQGSLCLLGLVGL

-547 IAAVKVC
+547 ISAVQTC
-554 HDAKIQVKMITGDH
+554 LNAKIQVKMITGDH
-568 AITAQAIGK
+568 AVTAQAIGK
-577 QLGLA
+577 QLGLT
-582 HTDKVLTGS
+582 HTDKVLTGTE
-591 DLDTLSDEELKHEVQ
+591 LDALSDDQLKEAVQ

-613 TSPEHKLRL
+613 TTPEHKLRL

-665 AAEIVLADDNFASI
+665 AAEVVLADDNFASI
-679 AAAIEQGRTVY
+679 AAAVEQGRTVY

-718 MPYPI
+718 LPYPI

-744 FEPTEPNTM
+744 FEPTDAATM

-765 QPALVWQIMLVGS
+765 QPALVWQIMLVGT
-778 LFFLAVFGVYQ
+778 LFFLAVFGIYQ
-789 YAIDA
+789 YAIKA
-794 NHDVEYART
+794 GHDVEYART

-818 FIRTMNHKSVSFSGI
+818 FVRTMNLRSISLAGI
-833 RGTKMVWAAVSFVI
+833 KGTKVVWSAVGVVV
-847 VAQAAISY
+847 VAQLAISY
-855 IPPLQGVV
+855 IPILQTVF
-863 GTQSPTLID
+863 GTHSPTLID
-872 NLVIVLSGIAMLLLL
+872 NLVIVLTGFALLIVL
-887 EIEKVIRINLIS
+887 EIEKVVRLTLYQR
-899 KGRRNIKT
+899 KR

>member
-1 MFTQKVEMWH
+1 MTDVQQSKWHALTADEAITQLE
-11 TFSPDK
+11 TT
-17 ALRELDSEPDGLRQ
+17 RDGLSQ
-31 EAVKERLEQ
+31 EQVSQRLSSY
-40 AGPNKLPEAPQPSS
+40 GPNKLPEAPQAST
-54 LSRFLKQFSNLLV
+54 LARFLKQFANLLV
-67 VVLIVA
+67 IVLMVA
-73 GILTAALQHWIDT
+73 GILTAFLQYWIDT
-86 FVIFAVVLVNA
+86 AVIFAVVIVNA
-97 VIGVIQEGKAE
+97 LIGVVQEGKAE

-113 IRKMLALKAAVV
+113 IRQMLALKAAVI
-125 RDGKRQSVAGESLV
+125 RNGKRRTVAGEELV
-139 PGDIVLFEA
+139 PGDVVLLEA

-158 LSCHSL
+158 LSSHSL
-164 AIQESLLTG
+164 AIQESMITG

-178 EKSSVSVAE
+178 EKGTSKVEEGA
-187 HASLGD
+187 ALGD
-193 RHCMAFSGTNVT
+193 RQCMAFSGTNVT
-205 AGQAS
+205 AGQAT
-210 GVVVATGANTEI
+210 GVVVATGAHTEI

-230 VVQKLTTP
+230 GVQKLTTP

-245 LAKWITAFILGI
+245 LAKWITGFILTV
-257 AGILLIVGSV
+257 AVILLLVGTLV
-267 FLNQPFTDLFIAV
+267 LNQPFTELFLAV

-343 VVSAQTTKLGYCVD
+343 VVSVQTAANDYDVD
-357 GEGYEPV
+357 GEGYAPIGDVLFNDKPV
-364 GDIACE
+364 HTAEQPLLQEVARAC
-370 DSASATTEAQLLR
+370 
-383 SIARVSALCNDAEL
+383 ALCNDAEI
-397 HCRNANWTF
+397 HHRDDNWSF

-411 EAALLAFSH
+411 EAALVSFASKATF
-420 KLNVNADEDFRKQW
+420 DEGEDFKARW
-434 TRTDVLPF
+434 RRTDVLPF
-442 DSTTQYMATLNH
+442 DSTSQYMATLNH
-454 DHNNHG
+454 DHNGHG
-460 QILVKGAP
+460 IILVKGAP
-468 EVVLSLCQ
+468 EVVLKLCRVQ
-476 YQSLGDGTI
+476 QTAQGEEQSIDLTA
-485 QPINNNQWLEK
+485 WLDK
-496 ANALASQGQRVLAI
+496 AEALARKGQRVLAV
-510 AGKNVSANHTVLAI
+510 AARSVPADHTVLSAT
-524 DDLQDSLCIFGLVGL
+524 DLQDSLCLLGLVGL

-547 IAAVKVC
+547 ISAVQTC
-554 HDAKIQVKMITGDH
+554 LNAKIQVKMITGDH
-568 AITAQAIGK
+568 AVTAQAIGK
-577 QLGLA
+577 QLGLT
-582 HTDKVLTGS
+582 HTDKVLTGTE
-591 DLDTLSDEELKHEVQ
+591 LDALSDEQLKEAVQ

-613 TSPEHKLRL
+613 TTPEHKLRL

-665 AAEIVLADDNFASI
+665 AAEVVLADDNFASI
-679 AAAIEQGRTVY
+679 AAAVEQGRTVY

-718 MPYPI
+718 LPYPI

-744 FEPTEPNTM
+744 FEPTDAATM

-765 QPALVWQIMLVGS
+765 QPALVWQIMLVGT
-778 LFFLAVFGVYQ
+778 LFFLAVFGIYQ
-789 YAIDA
+789 YAIKA
-794 NHDVEYART
+794 GHDVEYART

-818 FIRTMNHKSVSFSGI
+818 FVRTMNLRSISLAGVK
-833 RGTKMVWAAVSFVI
+833 GTKVVWSAVGVVV
-847 VAQAAISY
+847 VAQLAISY
-855 IPPLQGVV
+855 IPVLQTVF
-863 GTQSPTLID
+863 GTHSPTLVD
-872 NLVIVLSGIAMLLLL
+872 NLVIVLTGFALLIVL
-887 EIEKVIRINLIS
+887 EIEKVVRLTLYQR
-899 KGRRNIKT
+899 KR